1 MKFELTAT
9 ERCIDMNHNM
19 KRTAKGF
26 TLIELIIV
34 IAIIGILLG
43 ILMPSMMNY
52 YRRSR
57 IQAANADAKMVYN
70 AAQTAAQR
78 FIAQD
83 RMAAT
88 PTGFDGR
95 INVVYTP
102 TGPLFSAGSSTGGT
116 IVDGDAVQELADTVN
131 RTVSGAEE
139 ICWAVRVDNYLV
151 KAALA
156 AENTGTTNFGSY
168 SANRQMETLDS
179 VRGSSFSFSQGT
191 AVVMSRLD
199 TIQANYDGTP
209 APSEGE

>member
-1 MKFELTAT
+1 
-9 ERCIDMNHNM
+9 MNHNM

-78 FIAQD
+78 LISQD
-83 RMAAT
+83 RMRADADKSGFAGTANVMSINGTGTYSFLENQITT
-88 PTGFDGR
+88 P
-95 INVVYTP
+95 IQ
-102 TGPLFSAGSSTGGT
+102 SAD
-116 IVDGDAVQELADTVN
+116 VDGDSAHNAAREVFTTVN

-139 ICWAVRVDNYLV
+139 LCWAVRIDNYLV
-151 KAALA
+151 KASVA
-156 AENTGTTNFGSY
+156 AENQGTNNFGSY

-179 VRGSSFSFSQGT
+179 VRNTPFTFSGD
-191 AVVMSRLD
+191 VVARLAA
-199 TIQANYDGTP
+199 IQRDSYDGTP

>member
-1 MKFELTAT
+1 
-9 ERCIDMNHNM
+9 MNHNM

-88 PTGFDGR
+88 PTGFAGSV
-95 INVVYTP
+95 NVVYTP
-102 TGPLFSAGSSTGGT
+102 VGPVFSSGGVGGA
-116 IVDGDAVQELADTVN
+116 IADPDAVDELVTTVN
-131 RTVSGAEE
+131 RTVSGADE

-151 KAALA
+151 KASVA
-156 AENTGTTNFGSY
+156 AENMSTTNYGTY
-168 SANRQMETLDS
+168 SRRESASVDRAPSIATLQS
-179 VRGSSFSFSQGT
+179 VRDYPHSFSSGSNTTDT
-191 AVVMSRLD
+191 AGIVALLEEIRK
-199 TIQANYDGTP
+199 NYDG
-209 APSEGE
+209 E

>member
-1 MKFELTAT
+1 
-9 ERCIDMNHNM
+9 MNHKM

-88 PTGFDGR
+88 PT
-95 INVVYTP
+95 
-102 TGPLFSAGSSTGGT
+102 
-116 IVDGDAVQELADTVN
+116 
-131 RTVSGAEE
+131 
-139 ICWAVRVDNYLV
+139 RVLMGIRNCNEYKPYWNL
-151 KAALA
+151 
-156 AENTGTTNFGSY
+156 
-168 SANRQMETLDS
+168 
-179 VRGSSFSFSQGT
+179 
-191 AVVMSRLD
+191 
-199 TIQANYDGTP
+199 
-209 APSEGE
+209 